1 MPSSGRPSPKSGLP
15 TCSLSTAF
23 SLLSPCSAK
32 SSVSLTC
39 EMGQHFLCRDTVGS
53 ECVKGPK
60 AEPGTW
66 QRLRPQ
72 RLLAFPHVLDTPASN
87 TASHFLQTSATK
99 TTLLSTGHACQSAPN
114 LPCVLRHVLLPPSLS
129 FPICKVR
136 LLGLDDLTDPLL
148 PWCLNVPVSQ
158 SHTWTH
164 HCFKSRL
171 RPAQCKTGGSCWG
184 RGAGPEGA
192 THTAALLCLEGPPE
206 PRLSWGFLLSS

>member
-1 MPSSGRPSPKSGLP
+1 MQGHGGKHVCQRAQDRAWDLAEAPASKAPGISSCPRY
-15 TCSLSTAF
+15 
-23 SLLSPCSAK
+23 
-32 SSVSLTC
+32 
-39 EMGQHFLCRDTVGS
+39 
-53 ECVKGPK
+53 
-60 AEPGTW
+60 
-66 QRLRPQ
+66 
-72 RLLAFPHVLDTPASN
+72 PASN

-171 RPAQCKTGGSCWG
+171 RPAQCTTGGSCWG
-184 RGAGPEGA
+184 GQGQRGPA

-206 PRLSWGFLLSS
+206 PRLSRGFLLSS